1 VITDVRIL
9 YALRS
14 SYGVCKINN
23 GKQLTVYEHFALVN
37 IWTKVHHVA
46 WKSLVRIFSLAE
58 FCTFFFTLANFR
70 GPAFQKLYQFYHPY
84 LTARRMEKFCED
96 TPISPEVLFADTLN
110 NFKPDFKFSRLK
122 FFRGTPVPLGV
133 CTSKRSSISSACKNM
148 RAQHPLRA
156 EILYAKKC
164 ILVGPNSLSD
174 LYNWWTKVHQTFF
187 LNAGGINLETLAFRF
202 GYLEPFRRYSRSKWE
217 VA

>member
-1 VITDVRIL
+1 MITDVRIL

-84 LTARRMEKFCED
+84 LTARRMEKFYED
-96 TPISPEVLFADTLN
+96 TPISPEVIFAHTLN
-110 NFKPDFKFSRLK
+110 FKSDFKFLRLK
-122 FFRGTPVPLGV
+122 FLGDPRPSWGV
-133 CTSKRSSISSACKNM
+133 RSKPSSISSAFKNL
-148 RAQHPLRA
+148 RGQHPQGP
-156 EILYAKKC
+156 KC
-164 ILVGPNSLSD
+164 SLPKNVR
-174 LYNWWTKVHQTFF
+174 L
-187 LNAGGINLETLAFRF
+187 GGSI
-202 GYLEPFRRYSRSKWE
+202 
-217 VA
+217 

>member
-1 VITDVRIL
+1 MITDVRIL

-96 TPISPEVLFADTLN
+96 TPISSEVLFAHTL
-110 NFKPDFKFSRLK
+110 NFKPDFKFLRLK
-122 FFRGTPVPLGV
+122 FLGDPRPSWGV
-133 CTSKRSSISSACKNM
+133 RSKPSSISSACKNL

-156 EILYAKKC
+156 EILYAKKVHFSGSKLT
-164 ILVGPNSLSD
+164 IRSL
-174 LYNWWTKVHQTFF
+174 
-187 LNAGGINLETLAFRF
+187 
-202 GYLEPFRRYSRSKWE
+202 
-217 VA
+217 